1 MTVHSTSRARTTKR
15 CAADGKNEAWQIYSI
30 AEDAKGPSQ
39 ISSQIANI
47 PFHRPL
53 PLLPR
58 GNESNG
64 TSLEERRRE
73 SEREEPASARIR
85 TTIRSHPDPMT
96 ESHTAVTAGDTSR
109 HIRKERGEAC
119 AFTAGASLL
128 GNP

>member
-1 MTVHSTSRARTTKR
+1 MGVHSSSRARMTKS
-15 CAADGKNEAWQIYSI
+15 CAADDTNKAEQIYRI
-30 AEDAKGPSQ
+30 AEDATGSSQ
-39 ISSQIANI
+39 TSSQIANI

-53 PLLPR
+53 PLIPR

-73 SEREEPASARIR
+73 SEREETASARIR

-96 ESHTAVTAGDTSR
+96 ESHTAVTAGDNSR
-109 HIRKERGEAC
+109 HIRKESGEAC